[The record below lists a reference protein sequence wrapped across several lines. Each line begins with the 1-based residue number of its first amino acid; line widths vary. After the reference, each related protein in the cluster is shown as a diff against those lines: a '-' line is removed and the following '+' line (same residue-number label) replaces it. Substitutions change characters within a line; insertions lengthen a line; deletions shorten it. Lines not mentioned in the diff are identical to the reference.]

1 LGRPAGGRAPSS
13 GRGAGRPAEVTLL
26 SPDADDVEL
35 IRAAARNHTSWLTR
49 AAVATGGAVVRQRGL
64 TWTAPTPGGEAML
77 LFPRA
82 ASGPALD
89 AMIDD
94 ARQRGAR
101 GIGYWASGL
110 EPIDR
115 PAEQLLARG
124 FEWGWQPHWM
134 AIDLAR
140 LPLADEDPR
149 VSVVEAVPEY
159 DGYGAALLALARARP
174 RRSWHAVA
182 RVDGAY
188 AGHAWA
194 HVIGGRFGSAGIYDV
209 DVLPDHRR
217 QGLGRALTLAVCRA
231 ATTAGARMATL
242 NATGEG
248 ELLYRAL
255 GARSLG
261 HGQTWW
267 LHGLHGGL
275 TR

>member
-1 LGRPAGGRAPSS
+1 MLG
-13 GRGAGRPAEVTLL
+13 
-26 SPDADDVEL
+26 PDARDVEL
-35 IRAAARNHTSWLTR
+35 IRAAARNHASWMTR
-49 AAVATGGAVVRQRGL
+49 AAVATGGAVVRERGL
-64 TWTAPTPGGEAML
+64 TWTVPPPGGEAML

-89 AMIDD
+89 AVLD
-94 ARQRGAR
+94 AARERGAR
-101 GIGYWASGL
+101 GIGCWASGL
-110 EPIDR
+110 EPLD
-115 PAEQLLARG
+115 PLAERLMQRG

-140 LPLADEDPR
+140 LAIADEDPR
-149 VSVVEAVPEY
+149 VSLVETVPEY
-159 DGYGAALLALARARP
+159 DGYGAALMSLARSRP

-182 RVDGAY
+182 RIDGRY

-194 HVIGGRFGSAGIYDV
+194 HLIGGELGSAGIYDV
-209 DVLPDHRR
+209 DVLPRDRR
-217 QGLGRALTLAVCRA
+217 HGLGRALTLAVCRA
-231 ATTAGARMATL
+231 AAAAGARMATL

-255 GARSLG
+255 GFRSLG

-267 LHGLHGGL
+267 LHRAGLHGAL